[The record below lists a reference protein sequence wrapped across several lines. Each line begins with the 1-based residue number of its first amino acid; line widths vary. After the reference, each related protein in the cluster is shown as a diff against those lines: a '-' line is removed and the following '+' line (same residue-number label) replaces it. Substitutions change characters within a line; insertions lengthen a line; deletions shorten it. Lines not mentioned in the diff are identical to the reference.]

1 MKSLIFISFLM
12 LGGTLLGQSDSIIGA
27 QDTSAIY
34 VINSTN
40 RLIQV
45 GESFS
50 VEFRDLKSLKEG
62 HAITLGTAA
71 DVEQFF
77 ATCFKVLDQDIT
89 IVGGNYT
96 VNRNVV
102 SKQVVRIENK
112 NESYFIL
119 TYGTLEKMEKAF
131 ARYSK
136 EKGIK

>member
-1 MKSLIFISFLM
+1 M
-12 LGGTLLGQSDSIIGA
+12 LGGALFGQSDTVKVT

-45 GESFS
+45 GDRFS

-62 HAITLGTAA
+62 HTIPLGAAA

-77 ATCFKVLDQDIT
+77 TTCYKVLDQDIT
-89 IVGGNYT
+89 IVGANYT

-102 SKQVVRIENK
+102 SKQVVRIESK

-131 ARYSK
+131 KRYSK
-136 EKGIK
+136 GTE